1 MINYSS
7 SNLSRLFQSLYNT
20 LRIRKVCRKEIAI
33 KEEKNLN
40 VEIGNIQINKGCVWQ
55 HGVFCRGPCAKLT
68 QKIPKYFVKN
78 HSHGCSISSFPC
90 LSKLLT
96 PFFSLVNVAAAFD
109 TWTTVC
115 EDYATQLEQ
124 EGQYH
129 KAATY
134 LLAAHKVYSAID
146 LFKRHRLFK

>member
-1 MINYSS
+1 M
-7 SNLSRLFQSLYNT
+7 SRFFDT
-20 LRIRKVCRKEIAI
+20 
-33 KEEKNLN
+33 
-40 VEIGNIQINKGCVWQ
+40 
-55 HGVFCRGPCAKLT
+55 F
-68 QKIPKYFVKN
+68 YFSV
-78 HSHGCSISSFPC
+78 
-90 LSKLLT
+90 
-96 PFFSLVNVAAAFD
+96 VNVAAAFD

-134 LLAAHKVYSAID
+134 LLAAHKVYNAID

>member
-1 MINYSS
+1 MWKLGTYRLTKVVFGNMGFSAGALVQTYTKDSKILCQESFSWVFYFF
-7 SNLSRLFQSLYNT
+7 LSMLVKALNT
-20 LRIRKVCRKEIAI
+20 
-33 KEEKNLN
+33 
-40 VEIGNIQINKGCVWQ
+40 
-55 HGVFCRGPCAKLT
+55 
-68 QKIPKYFVKN
+68 
-78 HSHGCSISSFPC
+78 
-90 LSKLLT
+90 
-96 PFFSLVNVAAAFD
+96 FFSLVNVAAAFD